1 MDKFW
6 ILARPNP
13 AKSLCYRDYSAKLL
27 KNLIMQVLKQVFK
40 KLFSV
45 GFRHTL
51 IFACVF
57 GCFRKSV
64 LKHGEFIL

>member
-1 MDKFW
+1 MNKFW

-27 KNLIMQVLKQVFK
+27 KNLIMQVFKHVFK

-51 IFACVF
+51 IVGCVF
-57 GCFRKSV
+57 KCFREFA
-64 LKHGEFIL
+64 LKHGEFIP